1 MSNRPD
7 LLPSNAPS
15 DSAPS
20 AQETK
25 QETKTESK
33 QHIPTWLLRA
43 ELFLRIVIRIY
54 VGVLI
59 FLLPWSRFWDQNP
72 LFLAHPDLGVF
83 ASYGA
88 VRGIVS
94 GLGLLNLW
102 IAITDAI
109 YPRAS

>member
-15 DSAPS
+15 NPAPS
-20 AQETK
+20 AQLAE
-25 QETKTESK
+25 TESK
-33 QHIPTWLLRA
+33 PRTPRWILRA
-43 ELFLRIVIRIY
+43 ELFFRVLIRIY
-54 VGVLI
+54 VGILI
-59 FLLPWSRFWDQNP
+59 FLLPWSRFWDRNP
-72 LFLAHPDLGVF
+72 LFLVHPGLGEV
-83 ASYGA
+83 AGYGA

-109 YPRAS
+109 YHREN

>member
-1 MSNRPD
+1 MSNQPD
-7 LLPSNAPS
+7 LFPSNTPE

-20 AQETK
+20 AQAA
-25 QETKTESK
+25 KTEPKS
-33 QHIPTWLLRA
+33 HIPTWLLRA

-59 FLLPWSRFWDQNP
+59 FLLPWSKFWDRNP

-102 IAITDAI
+102 IAVTDAI
-109 YPRAS
+109 YHRES